1 MHFSQITKFVTKNMN
16 GHLKPMVF
24 LHGACLLDEP
34 RRFPAR
40 VAIFA
45 SRPFVWK
52 QTWCDC
58 IHKSILWQSCGVCLV
73 KYFTTWV
80 ACGLEI
86 SVECLGLPAFFS
98 WGGCMQNRTFPWH
111 QCEHRLRKVWLKFK
125 STTCPLKI
133 DFVASG
139 DIVFLVAFYVAT
151 LPLFVEQS
159 LDVVF
164 DVIHT

>member
-1 MHFSQITKFVTKNMN
+1 MN

-24 LHGACLLDEP
+24 FHGACGLDEP

-58 IHKSILWQSCGVCLV
+58 IHKSIFGKVGSVCFV

-86 SVECLGLPAFFS
+86 SVECLGLPAVFS
-98 WGGCMQNRTFPWH
+98 WDFHDIN
-111 QCEHRLRKVWLKFK
+111 V
-125 STTCPLKI
+125 SI
-133 DFVASG
+133 DFGKFGSSLNRPLVHWKLIFSIG
-139 DIVFLVAFYVAT
+139 WYCIFCCFLCCNLAVVCWAITVCYILT
-151 LPLFVEQS
+151 LYTLKA
-159 LDVVF
+159 
-164 DVIHT
+164 